1 MRYDSHYL
9 PSQWM
14 KDNFEIQLDEPG
26 HESLNVDIV
35 AIYIV
40 LALALTQHGHDSN
53 RFQNQHFVV

>member
-1 MRYDSHYL
+1 M
-9 PSQWM
+9 
-14 KDNFEIQLDEPG
+14 QLDEPG

-53 RFQNQHFVV
+53 RFQNQCSVV